1 VDFRHLSVMPA
12 EVLRFLSPRAGGL
25 YLDGTLGGG
34 GHTALILEASSPDGR
49 VIAFDRDR
57 EAIAAATARLAPY
70 GDRLRVVQGDFADMG
85 RELSAMDVTAIDGFI
100 LDLGVSS
107 HQLDT
112 PERGFSFQQDAPL
125 DMRMDRSAPLSAAEV
140 VNGWREGD
148 LERIIREYGEE
159 RFARR
164 IAAAIVRHRLE
175 APVATTLQ
183 LADIVRGAIPR
194 RFQEERIHPATRT
207 FQAIRIAVN
216 DELVSVERG
225 VRGAIQLL
233 RPGGRGVVISFHSL
247 EDRIV
252 KTVFR
257 ESAVSCIC
265 PKALPRCVCSV
276 RPQVKVLTGKPVLA
290 ADDEVASNP
299 RARSA
304 KLRAVEKLA
313 Q

>member
-1 VDFRHLSVMPA
+1 
-12 EVLRFLSPRAGGL
+12 VLRFLAPRSGGL

-34 GHTALILEASSPDGR
+34 GHTALILEASGPDGR

-57 EAIAAATARLAPY
+57 EAIAAATGRLAGF
-70 GDRLRVVQGDFADMG
+70 GDRFRAVHGNFADMEG
-85 RELSAMDVTAIDGFI
+85 ALAAADIAVIDGFI

-112 PERGFSFQQDAPL
+112 PGRGFSFQQDAPL
-125 DMRMDRSAPLSAAEV
+125 DMRMDRESPLSAADL
-140 VNGWREGD
+140 VNGWSEGE

-164 IAAAIVRHRLE
+164 IAAAIVRRRQE
-175 APVATTLQ
+175 APIATTLQ

-194 RFQEERIHPATRT
+194 RLQEERIHPATRT
-207 FQAIRIAVN
+207 FQAVRIAVN
-216 DELVSVERG
+216 DELASVERG
-225 VRGAIQLL
+225 VRSAIRML

-252 KTVFR
+252 KTIFR
-257 ESAVSCIC
+257 ESTVSCIC
-265 PKALPRCVCSV
+265 PKDLPRCVCSV
-276 RPQVKVLTGKPVLA
+276 RPLVKVLTGKPVLA
-290 ADDEVASNP
+290 GDDEVGSNP

-304 KLRAVEKLA
+304 KLRAVEKLVP
-313 Q
+313 

>member
-1 VDFRHLSVMPA
+1 MPA
-12 EVLRFLSPRAGGL
+12 EVLRFLSPRPGGL

-34 GHTALILEASSPDGR
+34 GHTGLILEASGPDGR
-49 VIAFDRDR
+49 VIAFDRDQ
-57 EAIAAATARLAPY
+57 EAIAATTAKLAPY
-70 GDRLRVVQGDFADMG
+70 GDRLRVIRGDFADMT
-85 RELSAMDVTAIDGFI
+85 RELAAAGVAAVDGFI

-112 PERGFSFQQDAPL
+112 PDRGFSFQQDAPL
-125 DMRMDRSAPLSAAEV
+125 DMRMDRDASPSAADL
-140 VNGWREGD
+140 VNGWDEGD

-164 IAAAIVRHRLE
+164 IAAAIVRRRQE

-183 LADIVRGAIPR
+183 LADIIRGAIPR

-216 DELVSVERG
+216 DELASVERG
-225 VRGAIQLL
+225 VRSAIQLL

-252 KTVFR
+252 KTLFR
-257 ESAVSCIC
+257 EAAVSCTC
-265 PKALPRCVCSV
+265 PKGLPRCICSV
-276 RPQVKVLTGKPVLA
+276 QPQVKVLTGKPVLA
-290 ADDEVASNP
+290 GDDEVGRNP

-304 KLRAVEKLA
+304 KLRAVEKLE
-313 Q
+313 QQGGDRL